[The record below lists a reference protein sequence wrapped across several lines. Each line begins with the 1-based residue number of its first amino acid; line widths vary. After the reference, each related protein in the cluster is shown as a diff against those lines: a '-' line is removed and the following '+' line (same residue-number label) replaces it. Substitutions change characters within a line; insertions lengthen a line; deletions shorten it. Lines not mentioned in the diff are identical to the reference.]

1 MGEGA
6 AEVKISG
13 FSICRNA
20 VRFDYPIVEV
30 IRSALPLVD
39 EFVVNVGQS
48 DDGTLELIRSIDPAK
63 VRVVESVWDD
73 SMKQD
78 GLLFSFETN
87 KALAQC
93 TGDWAL
99 YLQADEVL
107 HEAELDRIRQ
117 SVRAHHSDPRVVGLT
132 FRYLHFYGDYR
143 STNPWFYHK
152 AVRLIRNNGEVE
164 SCGDAVGFWLKADR
178 GYLQG
183 PHKDRLRPTGATI
196 YHYGWVKHPKVL
208 LEKFRYQVARHHG
221 EQPGEEQARM
231 LARDAYE
238 FEEYDIMRNF
248 TGTHPAVMAQRVSG
262 YPPIKPWR
270 NRWLVPGFY
279 RAVLKR
285 GFRG

>member
-1 MGEGA
+1 MA
-6 AEVKISG
+6 PEVKISG

-48 DDGTLELIRSIDPAK
+48 DDGTLELIRSIDPDK
-63 VRVVESVWDD
+63 VRIVESVWDD
-73 SMKQD
+73 SMKKD
-78 GLLFSFETN
+78 GLLFSHETN
-87 KALAQC
+87 KALAHC

-107 HEAELDRIRQ
+107 HEAELDRIRR
-117 SVRAHHSDPRVVGLT
+117 SVREHHPDPRVVGLT

-152 AVRLIRNNGEVE
+152 AVRLIRNDGEVE

-183 PHKDRLRPTGATI
+183 PHKDRLRPSGATI

-248 TGTHPAVMAQRVSG
+248 TRTHPAVMAERVSR

-270 NRWLVPGFY
+270 NRWLEPGFY
-279 RAVLKR
+279 RAILKR